1 MKKALLVGAAIIS
14 AAGMTSALANQI
26 TVGPGYGPYQTGS
39 GGEFTM
45 KPVNPAGWLDISL
58 YAAGVTRDVGGN
70 TGTYQSFCIEGG
82 ETINANTT
90 YDAVKSQNAVWGSV
104 GPAGDPL
111 SVGTGWLYSQFAR
124 ASWTAGLSYDY
135 TNPGRSTGA
144 GSSADL
150 LQLAIW
156 WLEGENSVA
165 YNAGNLYMKGVVD
178 KFGSEA
184 LAKANGSWNYGVYAV
199 NLTAVTTGARAQDG
213 LIYVPDGGMT
223 LMLLGVGLGGLAL
236 TNRRAR
242 R

>member
-1 MKKALLVGAAIIS
+1 MSSGSLIKPAIHQRPQALPAIPRAEGRIY
-14 AAGMTSALANQI
+14 AI
-26 TVGPGYGPYQTGS
+26 TFDMDIESLKLHYGDPYNNAYGEIRKVLQTQGFAWQQGS
-39 GGEFTM
+39 VYF
-45 KPVNPAGWLDISL
+45 
-58 YAAGVTRDVGGN
+58 
-70 TGTYQSFCIEGG
+70 GG